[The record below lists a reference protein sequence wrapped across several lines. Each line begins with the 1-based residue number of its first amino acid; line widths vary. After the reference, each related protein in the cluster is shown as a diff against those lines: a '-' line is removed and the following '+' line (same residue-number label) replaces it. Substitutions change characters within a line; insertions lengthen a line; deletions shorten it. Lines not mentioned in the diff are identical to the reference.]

1 MFLILASSD
10 GVLQSNFTYFEKLFP
25 AYYDIAISLNN
36 LLEREVLSTYRISS
50 KNKIW
55 NMDIDVLKRDYYLH
69 SYLNGKQI
77 KGLVIEEWANY
88 ITPIKN
94 CGYEE

>member
-50 KNKIW
+50 KNKI
-55 NMDIDVLKRDYYLH
+55 
-69 SYLNGKQI
+69 
-77 KGLVIEEWANY
+77 
-88 ITPIKN
+88 
-94 CGYEE
+94 